1 MSGKPEETALS
12 KALLNTVFA
21 FFSAVFTVAFLVS
34 AGGESKYQLT
44 FRSDLGI
51 RLGFS
56 QVIQLTVTDYV
67 ASPYVTSL

>member
-34 AGGESKYQLT
+34 AGGE
-44 FRSDLGI
+44 
-51 RLGFS
+51 
-56 QVIQLTVTDYV
+56 
-67 ASPYVTSL
+67 